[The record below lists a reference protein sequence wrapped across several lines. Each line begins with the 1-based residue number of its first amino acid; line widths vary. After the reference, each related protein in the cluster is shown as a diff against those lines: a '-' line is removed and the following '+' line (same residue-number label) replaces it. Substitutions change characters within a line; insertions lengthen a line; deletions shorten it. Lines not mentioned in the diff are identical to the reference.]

1 MWENSLL
8 NLSFQPEFLTCER
21 GMVDGKQWPQIESG
35 IGFDMNFTMR
45 FASHGSQMV
54 VMSSETG

>member
-21 GMVDGKQWPQIESG
+21 GMVD
-35 IGFDMNFTMR
+35 D
-45 FASHGSQMV
+45 V
-54 VMSSETG
+54 VTVRQAVAAN